1 MPYYNRHIKSERRM
15 NMPDEVTM
23 VKVFAKMMVED
34 QDLFARFLKKYI
46 SECDKY
52 NLPYT
57 LETESDED
65 DTTNVL

>member
-1 MPYYNRHIKSERRM
+1 
-15 NMPDEVTM
+15 MPDEITM
-23 VKVFAKMMVED
+23 VKIFAEMMTED
-34 QDLFARFLKKYI
+34 EDLFMKFINKYI

-65 DTTNVL
+65 DTTNV